1 MAQVGEL
8 FVRLTARTSDF
19 HRALDE
25 AKEKLN
31 RVASSAGEASAAAAA
46 FVGAI
51 SAAAAAAAGFG
62 IKLAAEWEQTEMAF
76 TTLLGS
82 GEKAKAFLEDLDAFA
97 ARTPFELQGL
107 TEASR
112 KLLAFGFS
120 AKQIIPMMTAIGDA
134 VAALG
139 GGQAEI
145 SRVTLALGQMQ
156 AKGKVSAEEMM
167 QLAELGIPAW
177 EMLARAIGT
186 SIPEA
191 MKLAEKGAISGA
203 TGINAILA
211 GMEKRF
217 AGAMDKQSKTMLG
230 LWSTIKDQLIFIMRS
245 VGQELIDAFGIKDI
259 MQQVANEL
267 GNLTAR
273 IRQLKNEGHS
283 LREAIMGA
291 FSPEAKILVVALA
304 GAIVGALV
312 PALLLATKA
321 AIALLASLGP
331 FMLQGA
337 AIATTAYLIYKAW
350 RDAGGGIAAVGVF
363 ILRVIGSVVRILS
376 LLIPPLAG
384 VADRIF
390 AYSNTLGQ
398 ASNKT
403 AEVGNKIKQQQQ
415 AIAGAGQKAAQSQQ
429 QLGKAVEGAGKKA
442 GKNLQAFDQVYTL
455 QEDMAEAASGA
466 AANMAMPQVAAPNIA
481 APKIPDLSQ
490 ATGPIGELAKKWDE
504 LAAAMEKARPILEA
518 IGYIVAALMLGKFI
532 KLAAEVGS
540 FIGKLLPLGRIMQ
553 FIAEI
558 PLVKRLLDISWA
570 LGLFGRYALA
580 VVGYVARM
588 AASWIAAIGP
598 IGWLIAAVIAL
609 AVVIY
614 FYWDE
619 ISAWTKQKWSELTAW
634 LSQTWGNIKAWA
646 DAKFNEIVNAIAQD
660 WEKIKTGAINAW
672 NAIGN
677 YLSQAWEN
685 IKSWAAQKFLAL
697 VTGIG
702 QLWADLKT
710 GTVEKWN
717 TIANYLSQAWDNIKS
732 WAGSK
737 WGALTDTIK
746 SSTAAA
752 TQWVA
757 DKWTAAKNTISELWD
772 SLKQATKSKWDGI
785 TGVLKSAVNGII
797 GFINKLIDVWNSLKF
812 TVPKITLPGGR
823 SFGGFSVGVVQLPK
837 IPFLAKGGIVTGPTL
852 AMVGEAGPEAVVPL
866 SGSRGAAFADQIAQA
881 VYVAVRDALRMHSAS
896 NSGEHRQQEIVLEID
911 GNRIGRALFPAL
923 TRESQRLGRTVIIG
937 G

>member
-8 FVRLTARTSDF
+8 FVRLTARTSEF
-19 HRALDE
+19 HKALDE

-31 RVASSAGEASAAAAA
+31 RVASSAGGASTAAAA

-51 SAAAAAAAGFG
+51 GAAAAAAAGFG
-62 IKLAAEWEQTEMAF
+62 VKLAAEWEQTEMAF
-76 TTLLGS
+76 ATMLGS
-82 GEKAKAFLEDLDAFA
+82 GERAKAFLEELDAFA

-107 TEASR
+107 TETSR

-120 AKQIIPMMTAIGDA
+120 AEQIIPMMTAIGDA

-291 FSPEAKILVVALA
+291 FSPEVKMLVVALA

-337 AIATTAYLIYKAW
+337 AIATTAYLIQKAW

-442 GKNLQAFDQVYTL
+442 GKNLQVFDQVYTL
-455 QEDMAEAASGA
+455 QEDMADAASGA

-518 IGYIVAALMLGKFI
+518 VGYIVAALMLGKFI
-532 KLAAEVGS
+532 KLAVEVGS

-634 LSQTWGNIKAWA
+634 LSQ
-646 DAKFNEIVNAIAQD
+646 
-660 WEKIKTGAINAW
+660 
-672 NAIGN
+672 
-677 YLSQAWEN
+677 AWEN

-697 VTGIG
+697 VMGIG

-757 DKWTAAKNTISELWD
+757 NKWEAAKNTVAELWD

-785 TGVLKSAVNGII
+785 TAVLKTAINSVI
-797 GFINKLIDVWNSLKF
+797 GFINKLIDMWNGLRFS
-812 TVPKITLPGGR
+812 VPKVSLPGGLT
-823 SFGGFSVGVVQLPK
+823 FGGFDVGVVKLPK

-911 GNRIGRALFPAL
+911 GNRIGRALIPAL